1 MLALP
6 GRSRSEIK
14 MIQRRFQAAS
24 ARGRSLRSSAAA
36 RGLGCMLSVMAGLAV
51 ADPLP
56 PLDRASLSFGPYDSH
71 NRISGRWDAA
81 DGAIGSEFDV
91 ARDFGTAPRTQAWMR
106 EGTLRI
112 GDALELR
119 GFGYGYRGSGSGR
132 LASSFDFGG
141 VRYAADAEYAG
152 GFGVDI
158 RGLAATWYFH
168 QDDDSAFGAGLGL
181 VRYAI
186 DGSVS
191 ARARIDDREGRVAN
205 GFDEAATL
213 PLLRI
218 AGSIVLAPQLRAG
231 AELAYVRKPSGT
243 LTGHAADAALKLDW
257 FPWTHAGVGL
267 RWNFNRVDLGLAG
280 RRYAGRLRVE
290 NRGPQVLLTLR
301 W

>member
-1 MLALP
+1 MLGVPTPACRESAMPKPYAQSISAHHGRPRNACTLLALACIIVTAP
-6 GRSRSEIK
+6 AI
-14 MIQRRFQAAS
+14 
-24 ARGRSLRSSAAA
+24 AAA
-36 RGLGCMLSVMAGLAV
+36 G
-51 ADPLP
+51 PLP
-56 PLDRASLSFGPYDSH
+56 PLDRASLSFGPYDSR
-71 NRISGRWDAA
+71 NQIRGRWDAA
-81 DGAIGSEFDV
+81 DGALGSDFDV
-91 ARDFGTAPRTQAWMR
+91 ARDFGTRPRTREWMR
-106 EGTLRI
+106 EGTLRL
-112 GDALELR
+112 GDRFELR

-141 VRYAADAEYAG
+141 VRYNADAEYAG

-168 QDDDSAFGAGLGL
+168 HDDDSAFGAGLGL

-186 DGSVS
+186 DGNVS
-191 ARARIDDREGRVAN
+191 ASARIDDREGRVAN
-205 GFDEAATL
+205 GFEEAATL

-218 AGSIVLAPQLRAG
+218 AGSVVLAPRVRAG
-231 AELAYVRKPSGT
+231 AEIAYVRKPSGT

-257 FPWTHAGVGL
+257 FPWAHAGIGL

-290 NRGPQVLLTLR
+290 NRGPQVLVTLR